1 MNPRMCKTSL
11 YRKRTLALSLIYPV
25 HALYYSPPWVW
36 LDLLSTYVHSCLVF
50 TEKDPNFVPEDV
62 E

>member
-1 MNPRMCKTSL
+1 MCKTSL

-25 HALYYSPPWVW
+25 HDLYYPPPWVW
-36 LDLLSTYVHSCLVF
+36 LSSCLVF
-50 TEKDPNFVPEDV
+50 IEEDPNFVLEDV

>member
-1 MNPRMCKTSL
+1 MSKTLL

-36 LDLLSTYVHSCLVF
+36 LDLLSMYVL
-50 TEKDPNFVPEDV
+50 TLA
-62 E
+62 

>member
-1 MNPRMCKTSL
+1 MSSCMCKTLL

-25 HALYYSPPWVW
+25 HDLYYPPPWVW
-36 LDLLSTYVHSCLVF
+36 LDLLSTHVF
-50 TEKDPNFVPEDV
+50 TEEDPNFVPEDI